1 MERNAKP
8 WMFVSIAILI
18 AELGRIAGSS
28 LHLRTTEHVFDG
40 VAIAL
45 CLVAFVRFLFHKY
58 KKNH

>member
-8 WMFVSIAILI
+8 WMFVSIAILL

-28 LHLRTTEHVFDG
+28 LHLRAIEYTFDG
-40 VAIAL
+40 LAIAL
-45 CLVAFVRFLFHKY
+45 CLAAFVRYFLNKY